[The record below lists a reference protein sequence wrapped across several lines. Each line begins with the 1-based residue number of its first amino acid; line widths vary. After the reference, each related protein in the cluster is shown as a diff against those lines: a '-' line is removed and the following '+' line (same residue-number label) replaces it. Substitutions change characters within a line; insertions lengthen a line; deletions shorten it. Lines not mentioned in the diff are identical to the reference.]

1 METHAR
7 LLLVEGQDDHHVVR
21 HIRDRHGLIPS
32 FSISS
37 RGSVE
42 QVLRA
47 IPIEALTSGRQALGI
62 IIDANSDP
70 QARWN
75 AITYRLHAANMDI
88 AIPPAT
94 GAGGTVIQGIPRIGI
109 WLMPDNRSQGEL
121 EDFVA
126 EMIPSDDPVWPR
138 AQDYIDGIPQ
148 DDRKFAPQKTS
159 RAKVHA
165 WLAAREDPRQMGAA
179 IGTRDL
185 NIDGTLCIDFINWLD
200 GLFA

>member
-21 HIRDRHGLIPS
+21 HIRDRQGLIPS

-47 IPIEALTSGRQALGI
+47 IPIEALAQGRQSLGI
-62 IIDANSDP
+62 IVDANTDM

-75 AITYRLHAANMDI
+75 AITYRLQAANI
-88 AIPPAT
+88 GINVPPSPSPD
-94 GAGGTVIQGIPRIGI
+94 GTIIEGIPRIGI
-109 WLMPDNRSQGEL
+109 WLMPDNQSQGEL

-126 EMIPSDDPVWPR
+126 DMIPSDDPVWPR
-138 AQDYIDGIPQ
+138 AQDYIEGIPIP
-148 DDRKFAPQKTS
+148 DRKFTSQKTS

-179 IGTRDL
+179 IGARDL
-185 NIDGTLCIDFINWLD
+185 NIGGTLCIDFISWLD
-200 GLFA
+200 RLFA